1 MTRFFWFPGQDS
13 TKAKSEKPSRT
24 SDADTTNDSDD
35 EASAILYQLGIW
47 FVVIFVGYYLF
58 NYQKPLFMYV
68 SVEQMFE
75 KCPEGLVY
83 AQGIAYRDSVLGLIL
98 STIACII
105 TAYLM
110 KVSHNEEID
119 KLHEMYASQLSDR
132 DSIYKDCRE
141 DAEKRLRMLTEY
153 ASKSINSHARMQRMA
168 LELQEV
174 HMKLDA
180 RKHEADT
187 EVKVSAYHPLR
198 AVYQYSTFNSWG
210 LRNKLPVLHVQIWLK
225 HWPSYFEFFDKN
237 SHKDSAEVGKNKKA

>member
-24 SDADTTNDSDD
+24 SDADTTNYSDD

-98 STIACII
+98 GTIACII

-119 KLHEMYASQLSDR
+119 KLHEMYASQLKDR
-132 DSIYKDCRE
+132 DDIYKDCRE
-141 DAEKRLRMLTEY
+141 DAEKRLRTLTEY
-153 ASKSINSHARMQRMA
+153 ASKSINSHARMQKMA

-187 EVKVSAYHPLR
+187 EVKV
-198 AVYQYSTFNSWG
+198 QYSTFNSRG
-210 LRNKLPVLHVQIWLK
+210 LRNKLPVLHVLIWLK
-225 HWPSYFEFFDKN
+225 HWPSNFEFFDKN
-237 SHKDSAEVGKNKKA
+237 SHKDSEEVGKNKKA